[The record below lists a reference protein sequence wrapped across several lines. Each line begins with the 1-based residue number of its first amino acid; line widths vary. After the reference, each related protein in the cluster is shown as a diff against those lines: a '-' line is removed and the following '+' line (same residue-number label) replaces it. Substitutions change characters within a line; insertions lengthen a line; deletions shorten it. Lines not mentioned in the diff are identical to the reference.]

1 MISMAA
7 IPLHRDIHYPESD
20 GEPMAETEI
29 HLDVTIDL
37 IQSLRRRYRD
47 EPDVYVVGDM
57 FLYYVQ
63 GDPRA
68 VVSPDVFLVRGVP
81 KRPRRRIYKLW
92 EEGKA
97 PSLAIEVTSDSTRE
111 EDLFK
116 KRRIYERLGIEE
128 YFLFDP
134 LGDYLK
140 PSLQGY
146 RLVEG
151 KYQAIPPGRDGALHS
166 VTTGLILRPEADS
179 RLRLVDAGTG
189 EILPSDDEL
198 EDLRQQAEERAE
210 REATARRAAEAELA
224 RLRSA
229 RTGG

>member
-29 HLDVTIDL
+29 HLDITIDL
-37 IQSLRRRYRD
+37 IQGLRRRYRD

-63 GDPRA
+63 GNPRA
-68 VVSPDVFLVRGVP
+68 VVSPDVFLVHGVP

-111 EDLFK
+111 EDLGK
-116 KRRIYERLGIEE
+116 KKRIYEQLGIEE

-140 PSLQGY
+140 PPLQGY
-146 RLVEG
+146 RLVDG
-151 KYQAIPPGRDGALHS
+151 RYRTIPPGRDGSLHS
-166 VTTGLILRPEADS
+166 LTTGLILRPEADS
-179 RLRLVDAGTG
+179 QLRLVDAGTG
-189 EILPSDDEL
+189 EVLPSEDEL
-198 EDLRQQAEERAE
+198 EDRLR
-210 REATARRAAEAELA
+210 TAEAELA

-229 RTGG
+229 RTGD

>member
-7 IPLHRDIHYPESD
+7 IPLQRDIHYPESD

-37 IQSLRRRYRD
+37 IQGLRRRYRD
-47 EPDVYVVGDM
+47 VPDVYVVGDM
-57 FLYYVQ
+57 FLYYVK

-81 KRPRRRIYKLW
+81 KTPRRRVYKLW
-92 EEGKA
+92 EEGEA
-97 PSLAIEVTSDSTRE
+97 PSLVIEVTSDSTSD
-111 EDLFK
+111 EDTGK
-116 KRRIYERLGIEE
+116 KKAIYERLGIEE

-140 PSLQGY
+140 PPLQGY

-151 KYQAIPPGRDGALHS
+151 RYRPIPAEPDGSLRS
-166 VTTGLILRPEADS
+166 LVTGLILRPEADS
-179 RLRLVDAGTG
+179 RLRMIDADTG
-189 EILPSDDEL
+189 ELVLSDTEIADRL
-198 EDLRQQAEERAE
+198 EAV
-210 REATARRAAEAELA
+210 EAELA
-224 RLRSA
+224 RLRRS
-229 RTGG
+229 